1 MPISAIR
8 GLPRIVVIGGG
19 AGGLQLATF
28 LGDALGKHRQAEIVL
43 VDCRLSHLWKP
54 LLHEV
59 AAGTLDSQDA
69 DLDYLAQARW
79 HHFSFR
85 LGRLDGLDRA
95 QKRISLAAVSD
106 GSGEQIAPASTLTY
120 DCLVIAIGS
129 VSNDFGVPGVKEY
142 CHYLDNADEAD
153 QFHAQLLRKMLF
165 AYTSQDGAATG
176 ELSVAIVGAGATGVE
191 FAAELRSAGKVFA
204 AYGLNDENKAG
215 EFRLTLI
222 GASPRILPGL
232 PERLSRMA
240 HEELERLNVEVLTN
254 ERVVAATED
263 GLQTLD
269 GRFIRAQFKV
279 WAGGIKAPEVLS
291 RLDGLECNR
300 INQLRVKPTLQT
312 LQDNDVFAFGDCAEC
327 PQPDSADPVPPRAQA
342 AHQQAAFLASALH
355 RWLANEPLEPFV
367 YRDYGSMIS
376 LGQRATVGN
385 LMGKL
390 TGGLFFEGK
399 IARLMYVGL
408 YRLHQR
414 ALFGTARMLVSA
426 LGHWLS
432 RRTEARLK
440 LH

>member
-1 MPISAIR
+1 MPVSAYR
-8 GLPRIVVIGGG
+8 GVPRIVVVGGG

-28 LGDALGKHRQAEIVL
+28 LGDTLGKRRQAEIVL

-85 LGRLDGLDRA
+85 LGRLDGFDRA

-106 GSGEQIAPASTLTY
+106 ASGEQIAPPSTLAY

-129 VSNDFGVPGVKEY
+129 VSNDFGVPGVKEH

-153 QFHAQLLRKMLF
+153 QFHAQLLRKMLRM
-165 AYTSQDGAATG
+165 YTNQDDAAARDV
-176 ELSVAIVGAGATGVE
+176 SVAIVGAGATGVE
-191 FAAELRSAGKVFA
+191 FAAELRSAARVFA
-204 AYGLNDENKAG
+204 AYGLDNKEKAG

-222 GASPRILPGL
+222 GSSPRILPGL
-232 PERLSRMA
+232 PERLSGMA
-240 HEELERLNVEVLTN
+240 HDELQRLNVEVLTN

-263 GLQTLD
+263 GLRTRS
-269 GRFIRAQFKV
+269 GRFIKAQFKV
-279 WAGGIKAPEVLS
+279 WAGGIKAPDVLPQ
-291 RLDGLECNR
+291 LDGLECNR
-300 INQLRVKPTLQT
+300 SNQLRVKPTLQT
-312 LQDNDVFAFGDCAEC
+312 LHDDDIFAFGDCAEC

-342 AHQQAAFLASALH
+342 AHQQASYLARELH
-355 RWLANEPLEPFV
+355 RWLENEPLKPFV

-385 LMGKL
+385 LMGKI

-414 ALFGTARMLVSA
+414 ALFGTSRMLVSA

>member
-1 MPISAIR
+1 MPISVIR

-28 LGDALGKHRQAEIVL
+28 LGDTLGKRRRAEIVL

-69 DLDYLAQARW
+69 DLDYLAQAGW

-85 LGRLDGLDRA
+85 LGRLDKLDRA

-106 GSGEQIAPASTLTY
+106 ASGEQIAPPSTLTY
-120 DCLVIAIGS
+120 SCLVIAIGS
-129 VSNDFGVPGVKEY
+129 VSNDFGVPGVKEH

-153 QFHAQLLRKMLF
+153 QFHGQLLRKMLRT
-165 AYTSQDGAATG
+165 YTDQDEADARD
-176 ELSVAIVGAGATGVE
+176 LSVAIVGAGATGVE
-191 FAAELRSAGKVFA
+191 FAAELRSAARVFA
-204 AYGLNDENKAG
+204 AYGLDGQSKAG
-215 EFRLTLI
+215 DFRLTLI
-222 GASPRILPGL
+222 GSSPRILPGL
-232 PERLSRMA
+232 PDRLSRMA
-240 HEELERLNVEVLTN
+240 QDELERLNVEVLTN
-254 ERVVAATED
+254 ERVVAVTEH
-263 GLQTLD
+263 GLQTRE
-269 GRFIRAQFKV
+269 GRFIEAQFKV
-279 WAGGIKAPEVLS
+279 WAGGIKAPDVLS

-312 LQDNDVFAFGDCAEC
+312 LHDEDIFAFGDCAEC
-327 PQPDSADPVPPRAQA
+327 PQPGSAEPVPPRAQA
-342 AHQQAAFLASALH
+342 AHQQAAFLARALH
-355 RWLANEPLEPFV
+355 RWLENEPLEPFV

-385 LMGKL
+385 LMGKI

-414 ALFGTARMLVSA
+414 ALFGTPRMLVSA